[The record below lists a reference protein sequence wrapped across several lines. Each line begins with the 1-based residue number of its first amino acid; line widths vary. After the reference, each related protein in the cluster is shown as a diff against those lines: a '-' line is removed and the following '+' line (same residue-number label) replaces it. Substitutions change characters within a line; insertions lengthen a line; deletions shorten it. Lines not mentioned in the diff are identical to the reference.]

1 MRKVVIAAL
10 AAAALLPLPSRAAAS
25 ADSFELR
32 NAGDLVDLCA
42 IPEGDG
48 MAEASLGFCYGFL
61 SGAASYHRALVA
73 GKNPRP
79 LFCPPQPAVSR
90 AEAARMFVAWG
101 RANAPYMSEAPV
113 DALVRFA
120 VATWPCPQTAR

>member
-10 AAAALLPLPSRAAAS
+10 AAVLLPLQSHAAVS

-32 NAGDLVDLCA
+32 NAADLVDLCA

-90 AEAARMFVAWG
+90 AEAAKLFVAWS
-101 RANAPYMSEAPV
+101 RTNPQHMSEAPV

-120 VATWPCPQTAR
+120 VATWPCPQAAR

>member
-10 AAAALLPLPSRAAAS
+10 AAAALLPLPSHAAAS

-79 LFCPPQPAVSR
+79 LFCPPQPTVSR
-90 AEAARMFVAWG
+90 AETARMFVAWG
-101 RANAPYMSEAPV
+101 RANPQYLSEMPV

-120 VATWPCPQTAR
+120 VTTWPCPQAAR